1 MENPLYIPIFAERKQ
16 RIATLQSL
24 DMISFLLSVI
34 ALFVGYMIYG
44 RVAERIFGPDDRE
57 TPAIRKADKI
67 DYIVLPQWR
76 IFMIQFLNIAG
87 TGPIFGAIMGM
98 WFGPSAYLWIV
109 FGCIFGGAVHDYIS
123 GMLSMRHD
131 GCGQAELTGLYLGGF
146 ARKAMIFF
154 TMLMMMLVGAFF
166 VYCPAIILSGIWGE
180 KMMWVVIIFLYYVA
194 TTVMPIDKVIG
205 KVYPI
210 FALSMLFMV
219 VALGIV
225 LLIKQ
230 PVLPEVWDGLSN
242 WGSER
247 FGMTQSLF
255 PALFVTIACG
265 AVSGFHA
272 TQSPM
277 MARCMK
283 SERQGR
289 PIFYGAMVT
298 EGLVAL
304 VWATISSYFFFAD
317 GWREVCP
324 ADVIARFDSQEAL
337 SLIQFFDAPTVVTI
351 VCASWLG
358 IAGSILALLGVV
370 AAPIT
375 TGGSSFRTARL
386 ILTEALGLRQTS
398 TRVRLGLSLP
408 VFAVGI
414 ALLYWQIENPSGF
427 GTVWQ
432 YVAWGTQLMAAVT
445 LWVCTV
451 YLLRERKC
459 YWLTLIPGLF
469 MTMVVTDFFLIS
481 PTILGLNATFSHLT
495 AAVVTLATLL
505 RFVWWAR
512 KERKSGVVKMEV

>member
-1 MENPLYIPIFAERKQ
+1 ML
-16 RIATLQSL
+16 
-24 DMISFLLSVI
+24 SFVLSVI
-34 ALFVGYMIYG
+34 ALFVGYMIYS
-44 RVAERIFGPDDRE
+44 RVAERVFGPDDRE
-57 TPAIRKADKI
+57 TPAIRKADKV
-67 DYIVLPQWR
+67 DYVVLPSWR

-98 WFGPSAYLWIV
+98 WFGPAAYLWIV

-123 GMLSMRHD
+123 GMLSLRHD
-131 GCGQAELTGLYLGGF
+131 GCGLAELTGYYLGGT
-146 ARKAMIFF
+146 ARKGLILF
-154 TMLMMMLVGAFF
+154 TMMMMVLVGAFF
-166 VYCPAIILSGIWGE
+166 VYCPAIILSGIWGD
-180 KMMWVVIIFLYYVA
+180 KMMWVIVIFLYYVA
-194 TTVMPIDKVIG
+194 TTMMPVDKVIG
-205 KVYPI
+205 KIYPA

-219 VALGIV
+219 IAIGAV
-225 LLIKQ
+225 LLWKQ
-230 PVLPEVWDGLSN
+230 PVLPEVWDGLGN
-242 WGSER
+242 WGAER
-247 FGMTQSLF
+247 LGLKQHLF
-255 PALFVTIACG
+255 PGLFVTIACG

-304 VWATISSYFFFAD
+304 VWASISSYFFFAE
-317 GWREVCP
+317 GWREVCSP
-324 ADVIARFDSQEAL
+324 ELVQQFTTGADGLVRKADGRT
-337 SLIQFFDAPTVVTI
+337 LIQFFDAPTVVTTI
-351 VCASWLG
+351 CSSWLG

-386 ILTEALGLRQTS
+386 ILAESFGLNQTS
-398 TRVRLGLSLP
+398 KQSRLLLSLP

-414 ALLYWQIENPSGF
+414 ALLAWQIGNPSGF

-451 YLLRERKC
+451 YLAREHKL
-459 YWLTLIPGLF
+459 YYITLLPALF
-469 MTMVVTDFFLIS
+469 MTMVVCDFFFVS
-481 PTILGLNATFSHLT
+481 PTILSLPEVPSIIL
-495 AAVVTLATLL
+495 AAVITLACLI
-505 RFVWWAR
+505 RFVWWKKATLR
-512 KERKSGVVKMEV
+512 RSGEE

>member
-1 MENPLYIPIFAERKQ
+1 MLSFA
-16 RIATLQSL
+16 I
-24 DMISFLLSVI
+24 SVI
-34 ALFVGYMIYG
+34 ALFIGYILYS
-44 RVAERIFGPDDRE
+44 RVAQRIFGPDDRL
-57 TPAIRKADKI
+57 TPAIRKADKV
-67 DYIVLPQWR
+67 DYIVLPTWR

-123 GMLSMRHD
+123 GMISLRHD
-131 GCGQAELTGLYLGGF
+131 GCGQAEMTGIYLGSA
-146 ARKAMIFF
+146 ARKAMIVI

-180 KMMWVVIIFLYYVA
+180 KMMWVVIIFLYYIA
-194 TTVMPIDKVIG
+194 TTMMPIDKVIG
-205 KVYPI
+205 RIYPA

-219 VALGIV
+219 IAIGLV
-225 LLIKQ
+225 LFWKQ
-230 PVLPEVWDGLSN
+230 PVLPEIWDGLGN
-242 WGSER
+242 WGAER
-247 FGMTQSLF
+247 LGRQQPLF

-283 SERQGR
+283 SEHLGR
-289 PIFYGAMVT
+289 PVFYGAMVT

-317 GWREVCP
+317 GWRDVCSP
-324 ADVIARFDSQEAL
+324 ELVQQFTQGADGLLRHSDGRTL
-337 SLIQFFDAPTVVTI
+337 TQFFDAPTVVTTI
-351 VCASWLG
+351 CSSWLG
-358 IAGSILALLGVV
+358 IFGSVLALLGVV

-386 ILTEALGLRQTS
+386 ILAESFHLPQGSARS
-398 TRVRLGLSLP
+398 RLLLSLP

-414 ALLYWQIENPSGF
+414 ALLAWQIGNPSGF
-427 GTVWQ
+427 STVWQ

-451 YLLRERKC
+451 YLFREHKS
-459 YWLTLIPGLF
+459 YWLTLFPAIF
-469 MTMVVTDFFLIS
+469 MTLVVTDFFLVS
-481 PTILGLNATFSHLT
+481 DTTLNLPYIPSLIAS
-495 AAVVTLATLL
+495 AIITLLCLL
-505 RFVWWAR
+505 RFIVWKR
-512 KERKSGVVKMEV
+512 KFASTK

>member
-1 MENPLYIPIFAERKQ
+1 ML
-16 RIATLQSL
+16 
-24 DMISFLLSVI
+24 SFLMSVV
-34 ALFVGYMIYG
+34 ALIVGYMIYG
-44 RVAERIFGPDDRE
+44 RIAERVFGPDDRE

-67 DYIVLPQWR
+67 DYIVLPSWR

-123 GMLSMRHD
+123 GMLSLRHD
-131 GCGQAELTGLYLGGF
+131 GCGLAELTGLYLGGF
-146 ARKAMIFF
+146 ARKALIVF
-154 TMLMMMLVGAFF
+154 TMMMMMLVGAFF

-180 KMMWVVIIFLYYVA
+180 KMMWAVIIFLYYIA
-194 TTVMPIDKVIG
+194 TTIMPIDKVIG
-205 KVYPI
+205 KIYPI

-219 VALGIV
+219 IAMGIM

-230 PVLPEVWDGLSN
+230 PVLPEVWDGLGN
-242 WGSER
+242 WGIER
-247 FGMTQSLF
+247 LGLKQSLF

-317 GWREVCP
+317 GWRDVCSP
-324 ADVIARFDSQEAL
+324 ELVSQFTQGVDGLLHAADGRT
-337 SLIQFFDAPTVVTI
+337 LIQYFDAPTVVTTI
-351 VCASWLG
+351 CASWLG

-386 ILTEALGLRQTS
+386 IISEALGLHQTS
-398 TRVRLGLSLP
+398 ARTRFLLSLP

-414 ALLYWQIENPSGF
+414 ALLAWQIGNPSGF

-432 YVAWGTQLMAAVT
+432 YVAWGTQAMAAVT

-451 YLLRERKC
+451 YLVREHKF
-459 YWLTLIPGLF
+459 YWLTLLPGIF
-469 MTMVVTDFFLIS
+469 MTMVVVDFLLIS
-481 PTILGLNATFSHLT
+481 PTTFHLPALFSHIT
-495 AAVVTLATLL
+495 AGVVTLSTVIA
-505 RFVWWAR
+505 FVVWKIR
-512 KERKSGVVKMEV
+512 R

>member
-1 MENPLYIPIFAERKQ
+1 ML
-16 RIATLQSL
+16 
-24 DMISFLLSVI
+24 SFVLSVI

-44 RVAERIFGPDDRE
+44 RITERIFAPDDRE
-57 TPAIRKADKI
+57 TPAIRKADKV
-67 DYIVLPQWR
+67 DYIVLPPWR

-131 GCGQAELTGLYLGGF
+131 GCGQAELTGIYLGDT
-146 ARKAMIFF
+146 ARKAMILF
-154 TMLMMMLVGAFF
+154 TMMMMVLVGAFF
-166 VYCPAIILSGIWGE
+166 VYCPAIILSGIWGD
-180 KMMWVVIIFLYYVA
+180 KMMWVVIIFIYYVA
-194 TTVMPIDKVIG
+194 TTMMPIDKVIG
-205 KVYPI
+205 RIYPA

-219 VALGIV
+219 VAIGIMLG
-225 LLIKQ
+225 IKQ
-230 PVLPEVWDGLSN
+230 PVLPEVWDGLGN
-242 WGSER
+242 WGPER
-247 FGMTQSLF
+247 LGLQQHLF

-304 VWATISSYFFFAD
+304 VWATISSYFYFAD
-317 GWREVCP
+317 GWREVCAP
-324 ADVIARFDSQEAL
+324 EIVQQFSKGADGLLRHADGRT
-337 SLIQFFDAPTVVTI
+337 LIQFFDAPTVVTTI
-351 VCASWLG
+351 CSSWLG
-358 IAGSILALLGVV
+358 LAGSILALLGVV

-386 ILTEALGLRQTS
+386 ILAESFGLSQTS
-398 TRVRLGLSLP
+398 ARSRLLLSLP

-414 ALLYWQIENPSGF
+414 ALLAWQIGNPSGF
-427 GTVWQ
+427 STVWQ

-451 YLLRERKC
+451 YLAREHKF
-459 YWLTLIPGLF
+459 YWATLLPGIF
-469 MTMVVTDFFLIS
+469 MTMVVVDFFLIS
-481 PTILGLNATFSHLT
+481 PTTLHLPELPSHIIAAAT
-495 AAVVTLATLL
+495 TLACIVTFIL
-505 RFVWWAR
+505 WKR
-512 KERKSGVVKMEV
+512 KHA

>member
-1 MENPLYIPIFAERKQ
+1 MLSFA
-16 RIATLQSL
+16 I
-24 DMISFLLSVI
+24 SVI
-34 ALFVGYMIYG
+34 ALFIGYILYS
-44 RVAERIFGPDDRE
+44 RVAQRIFGPDDRL
-57 TPAIRKADKI
+57 TPAIRKADKV
-67 DYIVLPQWR
+67 DYIVLPTWR

-123 GMLSMRHD
+123 GMISLRHD
-131 GCGQAELTGLYLGGF
+131 GCGQAEMTGIYLGSA
-146 ARKAMIFF
+146 ARKAMIVI

-180 KMMWVVIIFLYYVA
+180 KMMWVVIIFLYYIA
-194 TTVMPIDKVIG
+194 TTMMPIDKVIG
-205 KVYPI
+205 RIYPA

-219 VALGIV
+219 IAIGLV
-225 LLIKQ
+225 LFWKQ
-230 PVLPEVWDGLSN
+230 PVLPEIWDGLGN
-242 WGSER
+242 WGAER
-247 FGMTQSLF
+247 LGRQQPLF

-283 SERQGR
+283 SEHLGR
-289 PIFYGAMVT
+289 PVFYGAMVT

-317 GWREVCP
+317 GWRDVCSP
-324 ADVIARFDSQEAL
+324 ELVQQFTQGADGLLRHSDGRTL
-337 SLIQFFDAPTVVTI
+337 TQFFDAPTVVTTI
-351 VCASWLG
+351 CSSWLG
-358 IAGSILALLGVV
+358 IFGSVLALLGVV

-386 ILTEALGLRQTS
+386 ILAESFHLPQGSARS
-398 TRVRLGLSLP
+398 RLLLSLP

-414 ALLYWQIENPSGF
+414 ALLAWQIGNPSGF
-427 GTVWQ
+427 STVWQ

-451 YLLRERKC
+451 YLFREHKS
-459 YWLTLIPGLF
+459 YWLTLFPAIF
-469 MTMVVTDFFLIS
+469 MTLVVTDFFLVS
-481 PTILGLNATFSHLT
+481 DTTLNLPYIPSLIAS
-495 AAVVTLATLL
+495 AIITLLCLL
-505 RFVWWAR
+505 RFIVWKR
-512 KERKSGVVKMEV
+512 KFDSTK

>member
-1 MENPLYIPIFAERKQ
+1 
-16 RIATLQSL
+16 
-24 DMISFLLSVI
+24 MISFIISLL
-34 ALFVGYMIYG
+34 ALVLGYMLYS
-44 RVAERIFGPDDRE
+44 RVAERVFGPDDRE
-57 TPAIRKADKI
+57 TPALRRADKV
-67 DYIVLPQWR
+67 DYIVMPGWR

-131 GCGQAELTGLYLGGF
+131 GCGQAELTGLYLGSA
-146 ARKAMIFF
+146 ARKAMIVF
-154 TMLMMMLVGAFF
+154 TMMMMVLVGAFF
-166 VYCPAIILSGIWGE
+166 VYCPAIILAGIWGE
-180 KMMWVVIIFLYYVA
+180 KMMWVLIIFLYYVA
-194 TTVMPIDKVIG
+194 TTMMPIDKIIG
-205 KVYPI
+205 RIYPL

-225 LLIKQ
+225 LCMKH
-230 PVLPEVWDGLSN
+230 PALPEVWNGLGN
-242 WGSER
+242 LGAER
-247 FGMTQSLF
+247 LSLKQPLF

-289 PIFYGAMVT
+289 PVFYGAMIT
-298 EGLVAL
+298 EGIVAL

-324 ADVIARFDSQEAL
+324 PEVISKFQASGL
-337 SLIQFFDAPTVVTI
+337 SLIQHFDAPTVVNI

-358 IAGSILALLGVV
+358 TFGSVLALLGIV

-375 TGGSSFRTARL
+375 TGGSSFRAARL
-386 ILTEALGLRQTS
+386 ILAEAFNLKQKS
-398 TRVRLGLSLP
+398 VHSRLLLSLP

-414 ALLYWQIENPSGF
+414 ALLAWQIGNPAGF

-451 YLLRERKC
+451 YLYQEQKC
-459 YWLTLIPGLF
+459 YWLTLLPAIF
-469 MTMVVTDFFLIS
+469 MTVVVTDFLFVS
-481 PTILGLNATFSHLT
+481 PTTFGLPYTPSLIATIAVAL
-495 AAVVTLATLL
+495 AAIA
-505 RFVWWAR
+505 RFAWWAWHYR
-512 KERKSGVVKMEV
+512 KTDNPQKL

>member
-1 MENPLYIPIFAERKQ
+1 
-16 RIATLQSL
+16 
-24 DMISFLLSVI
+24 MISFTLSII

-44 RVAERIFGPDDRE
+44 RVAERVFGPDNRE
-57 TPAIRKADKI
+57 TPAIRKADKV
-67 DYIVLPQWR
+67 DYIVLPSWR

-131 GCGQAELTGLYLGGF
+131 GCGQAELTGLYLGQT
-146 ARKAMIFF
+146 ARKAMIIF
-154 TMLMMMLVGAFF
+154 TMLMMVLVGAFF

-180 KMMWVVIIFLYYVA
+180 RMMWVCLIFLYYVA
-194 TTVMPIDKVIG
+194 TTMMPIDKVIG
-205 KVYPI
+205 KVYPA

-219 VALGIV
+219 VAMGIV
-225 LLIKQ
+225 LIIKQ
-230 PVLPEVWDGLSN
+230 PMLPEVWDGLGN
-242 WGSER
+242 WGTER
-247 FGMTQSLF
+247 LGLKQPLF

-289 PIFYGAMVT
+289 PIFYGAMIT
-298 EGLVAL
+298 EGIVAL

-317 GWREVCP
+317 GWRDVCP
-324 ADVIARFDSQEAL
+324 PDVIAKFEGQDAL

-358 IAGSILALLGVV
+358 TFGSILALLGIV

-375 TGGSSFRTARL
+375 TGGSSFRAARL
-386 ILTEALGLRQTS
+386 ILSEAFNLKQTS
-398 TRVRLGLSLP
+398 ARSRLLLSLP

-414 ALLYWQIENPSGF
+414 ALLAWQIGNPSGF

-445 LWVCTV
+445 LWLCTV
-451 YLLRERKC
+451 YLVRERKC
-459 YWLTLIPGLF
+459 YWLTLLPAIF
-469 MTMVVTDFFLIS
+469 MTMVVTDFFLVS
-481 PTILGLNATFSHLT
+481 PTTLSLPEIPSLII
-495 AAVVTLATLL
+495 AAAVTLAAII
-505 RFVWWAR
+505 RFILWKR
-512 KERKSGVVKMEV
+512 SSNRILG

>member
-1 MENPLYIPIFAERKQ
+1 ML
-16 RIATLQSL
+16 
-24 DMISFLLSVI
+24 SFLISLI
-34 ALFVGYMIYG
+34 ALILGYAFYS
-44 RVAERIFGPDDRE
+44 RVAERVFAPDDRE
-57 TPAIRKADKI
+57 TPALARADKV
-67 DYIVLPQWR
+67 DYIVMPGWR

-131 GCGQAELTGLYLGGF
+131 GCGQAELTGIYLGAH
-146 ARKAMIFF
+146 ARRAMVVF
-154 TMLMMMLVGAFF
+154 TMLMMVLVGAFF
-166 VYCPAIILSGIWGE
+166 VYCPAIILAGIWGE
-180 KMMWVVIIFLYYVA
+180 KMMWVAIIFLYYVA

-205 KVYPI
+205 RVYPA

-225 LLIKQ
+225 LCIKH
-230 PVLPEVWDGLSN
+230 PVLPEVWDGLGN
-242 WGSER
+242 LGAAR
-247 FGMTQSLF
+247 LGLQQPLF

-289 PIFYGAMVT
+289 PIFYGAMIT
-298 EGLVAL
+298 EGIVAL

-317 GWREVCP
+317 GWREVCSP
-324 ADVIARFDSQEAL
+324 ELVAKFEASGL
-337 SLIQFFDAPTVVTI
+337 TLIQHFDAPTVVNI

-358 IAGSILALLGVV
+358 TFGSILALLGIV

-375 TGGSSFRTARL
+375 TGGSSFRSARL
-386 ILTEALGLRQTS
+386 ILAEAFHLNQSSKRA
-398 TRVRLGLSLP
+398 RLGLSLP

-414 ALLYWQIENPSGF
+414 ALLAWQIGNPSGF

-445 LWVCTV
+445 LWICTV
-451 YLLRERKC
+451 YLSKERKC
-459 YWLTLIPGLF
+459 YWLTLVPALF
-469 MTMVVTDFFLIS
+469 MTVVVSDFFLVS
-481 PTILGLNATFSHLT
+481 PTTLGLPYTPSLIAALT
-495 AAVVTLATLL
+495 IAVTALA
-505 RFVWWAR
+505 RFIWWAR
-512 KERKSGVVKMEV
+512 STAKQDSSTAESA